1 MKKVLIGIL
10 ALIMVLGL
18 VGCGSGGSNVTT
30 EKFIQA
36 YNSQMSE
43 TDQIDE
49 FDIKETEDGFSF
61 EKNNV
66 SGTMD
71 KNKNINYIKFV
82 NENVECMYFSSEVDV
97 WGLTKKFV
105 EGDASNIYI
114 SDLNAYECID
124 EMKILYAT
132 CFNNNNP
139 DLDEIAK
146 ILASKQPTAID
157 NWSISVSVDEENETV
172 IVEAKYNK

>member
-1 MKKVLIGIL
+1 MH
-10 ALIMVLGL
+10 
-18 VGCGSGGSNVTT
+18 
-30 EKFIQA
+30 
-36 YNSQMSE
+36 
-43 TDQIDE
+43 
-49 FDIKETEDGFSF
+49 
-61 EKNNV
+61 
-66 SGTMD
+66 
-71 KNKNINYIKFV
+71 
-82 NENVECMYFSSEVDV
+82 FSSEVDV

-157 NWSISVSVDEENETV
+157 NWSISVSVDEENGTV